1 MPTAK
6 IAITM
11 DDKLLKEVD
20 LLVKEKIYPNRSKI
34 FQEAIKEKLNKISK
48 NRLAIE
54 CSKLDND
61 FEQALAEEG
70 FSKEIESWPK
80 YWGATYIGQI

>member
-6 IAITM
+6 IAISM

-20 LLVKEKIYPNRSKI
+20 LLVKEKIYPNRSNCI
-34 FQEAIKEKLNKISK
+34 QEAIKEKLNKISK

-70 FSKEIESWPK
+70 LSKEIESWPE
-80 YWGATYIGQI
+80 Y